1 MGYIGECIG
10 PNNNKIKTQKKLVVI
25 IVVVQRAL
33 ETYKIKRQST
43 STAHIF
49 FN

>member
-1 MGYIGECIG
+1 METMGYIGECIG
-10 PNNNKIKTQKKLVVI
+10 PNNNKIKLVVI